1 MSAPDRPLAGANHLY
16 YGDNLRV
23 LRDSIQT
30 ESVDLIYL
38 DPPFNSNAGYN
49 ILFKGPEGSTSAAQI
64 EAFDDTW
71 HWNDSAEEAFGD
83 VMRSGNAAAST
94 MLRAMRSFL
103 GDNDMMAYLA
113 MMAVRLIELHRVL
126 KPTGSLYLH
135 CDPTAS
141 HYLKMLLDAVFGL
154 QNYRNE
160 IVWKRTN
167 AHNVKSKAFPRV
179 HDTILFYTKSSSN
192 VWNKQFLEYS
202 PEQLKRYEVDDDG
215 RLFTGQD
222 LTMAGG
228 SEDRKMEWRGT
239 KPSAG
244 RAWGASL
251 EQREA
256 WWAAGLIL
264 CKKNGTPRLDGRKV
278 FLDEKPGK
286 QTDSLWIDIQ
296 RVGNTSEERLGYPTQ
311 KPVAL
316 LERILNAS
324 SNEGDT
330 VLDPFCGCGT
340 TVHAA
345 QKLNRRW
352 IGIDITHLAIGL
364 IERRLREAYEKRPQ
378 DLVFI
383 THGVPQDLEG
393 ARNLARRGRDN
404 SAHYFEFEKWALSL
418 IGAQP
423 GNLSKRGADKGIDG
437 NIWFGPKHEGRAI
450 VSVKAGDNVGAAM
463 IRDLRGVI
471 EREGAG
477 VGIFLTLTPPT
488 RDMVR
493 EAAGAGQYEL
503 DGFTPVPRLQIV
515 TIEEALKL
523 HDRAVRLPARRDD
536 SFKRAAAEVD
546 RSAQGAL
553 DL

>member
-1 MSAPDRPLAGANHLY
+1 MSAPERPLQGANHLY

-23 LRDSIQT
+23 LRESIPS

-38 DPPFNSNAGYN
+38 DPPFNSNASYN
-49 ILFKGPEGSTSAAQI
+49 ILFKGGDGSTSAAQI

-71 HWNDSAEEAFGD
+71 HWNDTAEEAFGD
-83 VMRSGNAAAST
+83 VVRGGNAAVAT

-113 MMAVRLIELHRVL
+113 MMAVRLVELHRVL

-141 HYLKMLLDAVFGL
+141 HYLKVLLDAVFGASF
-154 QNYRNE
+154 YRAE
-160 IVWKRTN
+160 IIWKRTN
-167 AHNVKSKAFPRV
+167 TRGTPKNWPHL
-179 HDTILFYTKSSSN
+179 HDVIFHY
-192 VWNKQFLEYS
+192 
-202 PEQLKRYEVDDDG
+202 
-215 RLFTGQD
+215 
-222 LTMAGG
+222 A
-228 SEDRKMEWRGT
+228 SEDSSHRIPKVPADSSKMPHTLVTGADGQKYQTYELTGAGVTKEGETGKPWRGFDVT
-239 KPSAG
+239 ALG
-244 RAWGASL
+244 RHWGNSHTQL
-251 EQREA
+251 DE
-256 WWAAGLIL
+256 WANAGLIHFPP
-264 CKKNGTPRLDGRKV
+264 NGGFPRRLSAEPFDPSQRTVTVGDVWVDIDR
-278 FLDEKPGK
+278 LN
-286 QTDSLWIDIQ
+286 QTAK
-296 RVGNTSEERLGYPTQ
+296 ERLGYPTQ

-324 SNEGDT
+324 SNPGDT

-364 IERRLREAYEKRPQ
+364 IEKRLRDAFDQP
-378 DLVFI
+378 VFI

-393 ARNLARRGRDN
+393 ARNLARRGREN

-437 NIWFGPKHEGRAI
+437 NIFFGPKHEGRAI
-450 VSVKAGDNVGAAM
+450 VSVKAGDNVGSAM

-471 EREGAG
+471 EREGAQ

-488 RDMVR
+488 KDMVR

-503 DGFTPVPRLQIV
+503 AGFPPVPRLQIV
-515 TIEEALKL
+515 TIEDALKL
-523 HDRAVRLPARRDD
+523 RDRAHRLPAQRNDT
-536 SFKRAAAEVD
+536 FKRAAAEVD
-546 RSAQGAL
+546 SSAQGTL
-553 DL
+553 F

>member
-1 MSAPDRPLAGANHLY
+1 MSAPERPLSGANHLY

-94 MLRAMRSFL
+94 MLRAIRSFL

-141 HYLKMLLDAVFGL
+141 HYLKVLLDAVFGAK
-154 QNYRNE
+154 NFHNE
-160 IVWKRTN
+160 IIWKRTS
-167 AHNVKSKAFPRV
+167 AHGNVSANYGDV
-179 HDTILFYTKSSSN
+179 TDTILYFSKTGSPIWNQPRAPLSAANIASKYTM
-192 VWNKQFLEYS
+192 Q
-202 PEQLKRYEVDDDG
+202 DGDG
-215 RLFTGQD
+215 RRYTTRD
-222 LTMAGG
+222 LRNPA
-228 SEDRKMEWRGT
+228 DRPNLKYDYKGYKPHPNGWSISKELME
-239 KPSAG
+239 KYDAEG
-244 RAWGASL
+244 RL
-251 EQREA
+251 YFP
-256 WWAAGLIL
+256 
-264 CKKNGTPRLDGRKV
+264 KDPDGRIRLKLY
-278 FLDEKPGK
+278 LDESKGQAM
-286 QTDSLWIDIQ
+286 QTLWEDIPPLNSQ
-296 RVGNTSEERLGYPTQ
+296 AQERLGYPTQ

-324 SNEGDT
+324 SNPGDT

-345 QKLNRRW
+345 QKLGRRW
-352 IGIDITHLAIGL
+352 IGIDVTHLAIGL
-364 IERRLREAYEKRPQ
+364 IEKRLRDAYRDMPEQ
-378 DLVFI
+378 LVFI

-404 SAHYFEFEKWALSL
+404 SAHYFEFEKWALAL

-450 VSVKAGDNVGAAM
+450 VSVKAGDNVGSAM

-477 VGIFLTLTPPT
+477 IGIFLTLTPPT
-488 RDMVR
+488 RDMIR

-503 DGFTPVPRLQIV
+503 SGFAPVPKLQIV
-515 TIEEALKL
+515 TIEEALAL
-523 HDRAVRLPARRDD
+523 RDRAPRIPAQRNDTH
-536 SFKRAAAEVD
+536 KRAAAEVD
-546 RSAQGAL
+546 STAQGTL
-553 DL
+553 F

>member
-1 MSAPDRPLAGANHLY
+1 MSAPERPLAGANHLY

-23 LRDSIQT
+23 LRDSIPS

-83 VMRSGNAAAST
+83 VMRSGNAAAAT
-94 MLRAMRSFL
+94 MLRAIRSFL

-141 HYLKMLLDAVFGL
+141 HYLKVLLDAVFGAK
-154 QNYRNE
+154 QYTSE
-160 IVWKRTN
+160 IIWKRTS
-167 AHNVKSKAFPRV
+167 AHADAKRFGPA
-179 HDTILFYTKSSSN
+179 HDTILAYSKSSDRIWNEQHQPYEEDYVNQYYRYKEASGRRFMSGDLGAAGLQGGGYEYEWKGVTRVWRVPVTSMERLDSEGRIFYTKN
-192 VWNKQFLEYS
+192 GI
-202 PEQLKRYEVDDDG
+202 PRMKRY
-215 RLFTGQD
+215 
-222 LTMAGG
+222 
-228 SEDRKMEWRGT
+228 
-239 KPSAG
+239 
-244 RAWGASL
+244 
-251 EQREA
+251 
-256 WWAAGLIL
+256 
-264 CKKNGTPRLDGRKV
+264 
-278 FLDEKPGK
+278 LDEAKGMPC
-286 QTDSLWIDIQ
+286 QDVWTDLESLRSWHK
-296 RVGNTSEERLGYPTQ
+296 ERLGYPTQ

-324 SNEGDT
+324 SNPGDT

-345 QKLNRRW
+345 QKLGRRW

-364 IERRLREAYEKRPQ
+364 IEKRLRDAFDQP
-378 DLVFI
+378 VFI

-393 ARNLARRGRDN
+393 ARNLARRGREN
-404 SAHYFEFEKWALSL
+404 SAHYFEFEKWALAL

-450 VSVKAGDNVGAAM
+450 VSVKAGDNVGSAM

-488 RDMVR
+488 KDMIR

-503 DGFTPVPRLQIV
+503 SGFAPVPKLQIV
-515 TIEEALKL
+515 TIEDALTL
-523 HDRAVRLPARRDD
+523 RDRAPRLPALRND

-546 RSAQGAL
+546 QTAQGTL
-553 DL
+553 F

>member
-1 MSAPDRPLAGANHLY
+1 MSAPERPLLGANHLF

-30 ESVDLIYL
+30 ETIDLIYL

-71 HWNDSAEEAFGD
+71 HWNDTAEEAFGD
-83 VMRSGNAAAST
+83 VMRSGNAAAAT
-94 MLRAMRSFL
+94 MLRAIRSFL

-141 HYLKMLLDAVFGL
+141 HYLKILLDAVFGAAS
-154 QNYRNE
+154 YRNE
-160 IVWKRTN
+160 IIWKRTN
-167 AHNVKSKAFPRV
+167 AHNVKSKAFPKV
-179 HDTILFYTKSSSN
+179 HDTIFFYTKSSQN
-192 VWNKQFLEYS
+192 IWHKQFLDYS
-202 PEQLKRYEVDDDG
+202 PEQLKRYELDSEG
-215 RLFTGQD
+215 RLYTGQD
-222 LTMAGG
+222 LTMARG
-228 SEDRKMEWRGT
+228 SADRKTEWRGT

-256 WWAAGLIL
+256 WWEAGLIL
-264 CKKNGTPRLDGRKV
+264 TKKDGTPRLDGRKV
-278 FLDEKPGK
+278 YLDEKPGK
-286 QTDSLWIDIQ
+286 QADSLWTDIL
-296 RVGNTSEERLGYPTQ
+296 RVGNTAEERQGYPTQ
-311 KPVAL
+311 KPVSL

-324 SNEGDT
+324 SNPGDT

-340 TVHAA
+340 TVLAA
-345 QKLNRRW
+345 QKLGRRW
-352 IGIDITHLAIGL
+352 IGIDVTHLAIGL
-364 IERRLREAYEKRPQ
+364 IEQRLRSAYRDRPQ

-404 SAHYFEFEKWALSL
+404 SAHYFEFEKWALAL

-450 VSVKAGDNVGAAM
+450 VSVKAGDNVGSAM
-463 IRDLRGVI
+463 IRDLRGTI

-488 RDMVR
+488 KDMVR

-503 DGFTPVPRLQIV
+503 AGFAPVPKLQIV
-515 TIEEALKL
+515 TIEDALAL
-523 HDRAVRLPARRDD
+523 RDRAPRLPALRNDT
-536 SFKRAAAEVD
+536 FKRATPEVD
-546 RSAQGAL
+546 QTAQGTL
-553 DL
+553 F